1 MKTTRIA
8 AVMTTVALFATACGG
23 SDDDD
28 GGKADRDSSD
38 GGSLSATDGAAY
50 DECFDAACEVI
61 VEKGTEIEL
70 DPDLGW
76 EGSPGHGASGWS
88 LLTVTDL
95 SEGGVG
101 LTLSAADASSTGG
114 MATILPV
121 GDSKAYY
128 LNGMTAKILDASEEQ
143 AVLSLNW
150 SGA

>member
-1 MKTTRIA
+1 MKRLGITSTI
-8 AVMTTVALFATACGG
+8 VTLALLVGACGG
-23 SDDDD
+23 
-28 GGKADRDSSD
+28 GGDRDTPSNPT
-38 GGSLSATDGAAY
+38 GGGLSAADGTAY
-50 DECFDAACEVI
+50 EECFDAICEVL
-61 VEKGTEIEL
+61 VEKGAEIDL

-76 EGSPGHGASGWS
+76 EGTPGVGTSGWE

-95 SEGGVG
+95 SEDGVG

-128 LNGMTAKILDASEEQ
+128 LKGMTAKVVDASEEQ